1 MIRGCLRLRPSTLR
15 SSSVGLRP
23 SNLLRQLQIVES
35 HLRCTFT
42 TSSSQ
47 LAAKKVRV
55 PQNIPKPAS
64 NTALP
69 YKSAFNAY
77 TEQLASKASPTL
89 LYEAPSHAFYKTG
102 WIVLGGFCLTW
113 AVINW
118 NNHYMH
124 PLEGTPAYVSIIV
137 GTACV
142 AMVAG
147 AGWCFLKVSPFSSH
161 ERAYAD
167 QLSSLGEYFEP

>member
-1 MIRGCLRLRPSTLR
+1 MIRVSSRLWPSSFH
-15 SSSVGLRP
+15 SSSAAGSLTFNISRR
-23 SNLLRQLQIVES
+23 LHLVES

-42 TSSSQ
+42 SSSHQ
-47 LAAKKVRV
+47 LAKSFRV
-55 PQNIPKPAS
+55 PQRVPKPS
-64 NTALP
+64 SKPALP
-69 YKSAFNAY
+69 YKSTFNAY
-77 TEQLASKASPTL
+77 TEKLASKASPTL

-102 WIVLGGFCLTW
+102 WIALGSFCLTW

-124 PLEGTPAYVSIIV
+124 PLEGTPAYMPIIM

-147 AGWCFLKVSPFSSH
+147 AGWCFLKVSPSSCKK
-161 ERAYAD
+161 
-167 QLSSLGEYFEP
+167 